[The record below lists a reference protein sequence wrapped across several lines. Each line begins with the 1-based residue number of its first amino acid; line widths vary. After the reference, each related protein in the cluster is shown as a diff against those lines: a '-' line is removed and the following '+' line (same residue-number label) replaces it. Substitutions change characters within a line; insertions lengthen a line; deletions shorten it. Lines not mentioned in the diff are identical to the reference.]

1 MNTQRTMQKLIKPP
15 LITLALLTV
24 LTCIPGCNIATPIA
38 YAIHGPEKINPVYTL
53 PEHATTV
60 VFVDDPSSKI
70 AQRRLRYAM
79 ADTATDQLL
88 GKRVLTDMLE
98 PRGIIAAATKESHS
112 ERMSITELGKS
123 VGADIVIYAVVTNF
137 SLTPETGS
145 YIPQA
150 FLRVKVIDVA
160 QGKRVW
166 PDSEFGHPIEVQIPQ
181 LPGLSPEGNA
191 GQLAIEQKLAVR
203 AGLGISQLFY
213 RHEIG
218 ETVLF
223 RK

>member
-1 MNTQRTMQKLIKPP
+1 MNTPISRTITRALA
-15 LITLALLTV
+15 LITMLS
-24 LTCIPGCNIATPIA
+24 CIAGCNVVTPIA
-38 YAIHGPEKINPVYTL
+38 YAIHGPEKINPTYTL

-79 ADTATDQLL
+79 ADTATSQLL
-88 GKRVLTDMLE
+88 EKRVLTDMLE
-98 PRGIIAAATKESHS
+98 PRGIIAAATKDSHS
-112 ERMSITELGKS
+112 KRMSITELGKS

-137 SLTPETGS
+137 SLSPETGS

-150 FLRVKVIDVA
+150 SLRVKVIDVA
-160 QGKRVW
+160 EGKRVW
-166 PDSEFGHPIEVQIPQ
+166 PDTEFGFPLEVQIPQ
-181 LPGLSPEGNA
+181 LPGLSPDGNA
-191 GQLAIEQKLAVR
+191 GQLAIEQQLANR

-218 ETVLF
+218 ETVLN
-223 RK
+223 RR

>member
-1 MNTQRTMQKLIKPP
+1 MNTPISRTITRALA
-15 LITLALLTV
+15 LITLLS
-24 LTCIPGCNIATPIA
+24 CIAGCNVVTPIA
-38 YAIHGPEKINPVYTL
+38 YAIHGPEKINPTYTL

-79 ADTATDQLL
+79 ADTATSQLL
-88 GKRVLTDMLE
+88 EKRVLTDMLE
-98 PRGIIAAATKESHS
+98 PRGIIAAATKDSHS
-112 ERMSITELGKS
+112 KRMSITELGKS

-137 SLTPETGS
+137 SLSPETGS

-150 FLRVKVIDVA
+150 SLRVKVIDVA
-160 QGKRVW
+160 EGKRVW
-166 PDSEFGHPIEVQIPQ
+166 PDTEFGFPLEVQIPQ
-181 LPGLSPEGNA
+181 LPGLSPDGNA
-191 GQLAIEQKLAVR
+191 GQLAIEQQLANR

-218 ETVLF
+218 ETVLN
-223 RK
+223 RR

>member
-1 MNTQRTMQKLIKPP
+1 MNTPISRTITRALA
-15 LITLALLTV
+15 LITMLS
-24 LTCIPGCNIATPIA
+24 CIAGCNVVTPIA
-38 YAIHGPEKINPVYTL
+38 YAIHGPEKINPSYTL

-79 ADTATDQLL
+79 ADTATSQLL
-88 GKRVLTDMLE
+88 EKRVLTDMLE
-98 PRGIIAAATKESHS
+98 PRGIIAAATKDSHS
-112 ERMSITELGKS
+112 KRMSITELGKS

-137 SLTPETGS
+137 SLSPETGS

-150 FLRVKVIDVA
+150 SLRVKVIDVA
-160 QGKRVW
+160 EGKRVW
-166 PDSEFGHPIEVQIPQ
+166 PDTEFGFPLEVQIPQ
-181 LPGLSPEGNA
+181 LPGLSPDGNA
-191 GQLAIEQKLAVR
+191 GQLAIEQQLANR

-218 ETVLF
+218 ETVLN
-223 RK
+223 RR

>member
-1 MNTQRTMQKLIKPP
+1 MNTLISHT
-15 LITLALLTV
+15 ITRALALIAV
-24 LTCIPGCNIATPIA
+24 LACIPGCNVVTPIA
-38 YAIHGPEKINPVYTL
+38 YAIHGPEKINPTYTL

-79 ADTATDQLL
+79 AETATSQLL
-88 GKRVLTDMLE
+88 EKRILTDMLE
-98 PRGIIAAATKESHS
+98 PRGIIAAATKDSHTK
-112 ERMSITELGKS
+112 RMSITELGQS

-137 SLTPETGS
+137 SLSPETGS

-150 FLRVKVIDVA
+150 SLRVKVIDVA
-160 QGKRVW
+160 EGKRVW
-166 PDSEFGHPIEVQIPQ
+166 PDTEFGFPLEIQIPQ

-191 GQLAIEQKLAVR
+191 GQLAIEQQLAQR

-218 ETVLF
+218 ETVLN
-223 RK
+223 RR

>member
-1 MNTQRTMQKLIKPP
+1 MNTPISRTITRALA
-15 LITLALLTV
+15 LITM
-24 LTCIPGCNIATPIA
+24 LTCIAGCNVVTPIA
-38 YAIHGPEKINPVYTL
+38 YAIHGPEKINPTYTL

-79 ADTATDQLL
+79 ADTATSQLL
-88 GKRVLTDMLE
+88 EKRVLTDMLE
-98 PRGIIAAATKESHS
+98 PRGIIAAATKDSHS
-112 ERMSITELGKS
+112 KRMSITELGKS

-137 SLTPETGS
+137 SLSPETGS

-150 FLRVKVIDVA
+150 SLRVKVIDVA
-160 QGKRVW
+160 EGKRVW
-166 PDSEFGHPIEVQIPQ
+166 PDTEFGFPLEVQIPQ
-181 LPGLSPEGNA
+181 LPGLSPDGNA
-191 GQLAIEQKLAVR
+191 GQLAIEQQLANR

-218 ETVLF
+218 ETVLN
-223 RK
+223 RR